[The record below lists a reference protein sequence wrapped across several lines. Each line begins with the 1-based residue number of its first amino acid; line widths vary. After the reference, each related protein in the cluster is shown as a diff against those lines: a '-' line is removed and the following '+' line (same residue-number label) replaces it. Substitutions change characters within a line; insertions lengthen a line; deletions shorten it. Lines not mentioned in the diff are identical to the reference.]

1 MTEVLQLASKM
12 YTVKGITWRADIGGL
27 TQSQNT
33 KYMIG
38 NMKIES

>member
-1 MTEVLQLASKM
+1 M

-38 NMKIES
+38 NMKIESCQMFGNITK